1 MKKTLLFLSVILLA
15 TLIYNAKAHAQAG
28 FLPEFLGNAAGV
40 ETPGLCIKFFPSYF
54 YQSGIA
60 AHDVEAAFEPQYWI
74 AGFTGDLEKDQ
85 ILFNVHLPVGYR
97 RQRVPTG
104 TVESVTGIGNL
115 TTTIEHY
122 YHIIDEEDLEW
133 WFDNGITGGYPTA
146 TENNNLFISGQ
157 AFPVAIG
164 SSAYSVG
171 WYQENMIRYKKFM
184 TSFQPVTLNYGFR
197 DDRTGSR
204 SGLSMSIMNGAVGYQ
219 VSSWAHL
226 GVGMG
231 LLLGNV
237 VGGEDANGNS
247 LPTSIRYFVGPAA
260 LLGFDDNNAIQIS
273 VLIDAYTRNV
283 TRGQGIAVA
292 IWHHF

>member
-1 MKKTLLFLSVILLA
+1 MKKTILLLSLLA
-15 TLIYNAKAHAQAG
+15 AVSLLGARDAMAQQA

-40 ETPGLCIKFFPSYF
+40 KSPGLCLKFFPSYF
-54 YQSGIA
+54 YQHDIS
-60 AHDVEAAFEPQYWI
+60 AHDAEAAFEPQYWI
-74 AGFTGDLEKDQ
+74 PGFTGDLEKDQ
-85 ILFNVHLPVGYR
+85 IQFVVHLPIGYR
-97 RQRVPTG
+97 RQRVAAG

-115 TTTIEHY
+115 STTIEYY

-146 TENNNLFISGQ
+146 TEHSGVFIGNKHYTI
-157 AFPVAIG
+157 AVG
-164 SSAYSVG
+164 SRAYSVG
-171 WYQENMIRYKKFM
+171 WYQENMIRYKKFLA
-184 TSFQPVTLNYGFR
+184 SFQPVTFTYGFR
-197 DDRTGSR
+197 DDQTGNR
-204 SGLSMSIMNGAVGYQ
+204 SGLSLSIMNGAVGYQ

-247 LPTSIRYFVGPAA
+247 LPTSVRYFVGPAA

-283 TRGQGIAVA
+283 SRGQGIAIA

>member
-1 MKKTLLFLSVILLA
+1 MKKTIVLLSSV
-15 TLIYNAKAHAQAG
+15 LIASVLYSAKAHAQAA

-40 ETPGLCIKFFPSYF
+40 ASEGLCLKFFPSYY
-54 YQSGIA
+54 YQSEIA
-60 AHDVEAAFEPQYWI
+60 AHDAEVAFEPQYWI
-74 AGFTGDLEKDQ
+74 AGFTGDLKKDQ
-85 ILFNVHLPVGYR
+85 VQFVVHLPVGYR
-97 RQRVPTG
+97 RQRVATG

-115 TTTIEHY
+115 TTTIEY
-122 YHIIDEEDLEW
+122 YWHMIDEEDLEW

-146 TENNNLFISGQ
+146 TENNNIFIGGKP
-157 AFPVAIG
+157 FPIAIG

-171 WYQENMIRYKKFM
+171 WYQENMIRYKKFLA
-184 TSFQPVTLNYGFR
+184 SFQPVTFTYGFR

-204 SGLSMSIMNGAVGYQ
+204 SGLSLSIMNGAVGYE

-237 VGGEDANGNS
+237 AGGEDANGNS
-247 LPTSIRYFVGPAA
+247 LPTAVRYFVGPAA
-260 LLGFDDNNAIQIS
+260 LLGFGDNNAIQIS
-273 VLIDAYTRNV
+273 VLIDAYTRNIS
-283 TRGQGIAVA
+283 RGEGIAVA